1 MYAVAFSLSGLAAIC
16 ILAVGAVCPNNVICF
31 LPFRVI
37 HQTGVMEAAEA
48 CEIRRNGFLPAIS
61 SPGGQ
66 PQSSAGRG
74 RSHEEQP
81 CECVAAVSGVSGRV
95 SEATWAAGEERRCS
109 RQGLWKGVFQSR
121 KAVVWAWP
129 RPHSP
134 EDPAGGGKGTP
145 SIQQLGLWEPSHDC
159 TGPWNVSGVVSLQ
172 CPPDPG
178 AVAPRHALQTP
189 VLSLRDSLSRPGHR
203 RPRRVSADLGA
214 IALGRSLPE
223 AVGTL

>member
-121 KAVVWAWP
+121 KAVVWPWP

-134 EDPAGGGKGTP
+134 EDPAGGGKGA
-145 SIQQLGLWEPSHDC
+145 SAGRCCH
-159 TGPWNVSGVVSLQ
+159 GN
-172 CPPDPG
+172 PG
-178 AVAPRHALQTP
+178 ASGSAGTGGLALAKQQRET
-189 VLSLRDSLSRPGHR
+189 R
-203 RPRRVSADLGA
+203 RR
-214 IALGRSLPE
+214 LGRQAVALAKAE
-223 AVGTL
+223 AVVGRAV

>member
-109 RQGLWKGVFQSR
+109 RQGLWKGVVQSR

-134 EDPAGGGKGTP
+134 EGPAGGGKGTP
-145 SIQQLGLWEPSHDC
+145 STQQLGLWEPSHDC
-159 TGPWNVSGVVSLQ
+159 TGPGTSPVSLVCSAHQTWALSPHNTLSRPQ
-172 CPPDPG
+172 CCHSGTASPDPG
-178 AVAPRHALQTP
+178 AVALGGSLQTWAP
-189 VLSLRDSLSRPGHR
+189 SPWDSHSLKL
-203 RPRRVSADLGA
+203 
-214 IALGRSLPE
+214 
-223 AVGTL
+223 